1 MKPSKFTKKV
11 IEILTA
17 EEIDKVL
24 SSMNPDTVL
33 GAMNIAMVTLMPD
46 TGLRRSEVIR
56 LDPADVHLED
66 WYLMLGKGNKGTGGG
81 LRGELPVIPH
91 TLCVPLQVRGGSLP
105 RRRIFLG
112 HRQLPYGERSP

>member
-33 GAMNIAMVTLMPD
+33 GARNIAMVTLIPD

-66 WYLMLGKGNKGTGGG
+66 WYLMLGKGNK
-81 LRGELPVIPH
+81 
-91 TLCVPLQVRGGSLP
+91 
-105 RRRIFLG
+105 
-112 HRQLPYGERSP
+112 ERVVAFGANCQ